1 MNQKQLI
8 PFKDCFT
15 VDVTNDIIALH
26 ETGHVIVMYALGMI
40 DRLTYVTKK
49 AGSGTLGLS
58 ETTDEY
64 KAILAQLANDL
75 IQTAGNLHYRKDV
88 TKSIRL
94 SRLEAAKMYLPN
106 ICRLFGGGAI
116 CRFYHV
122 PDENMCS
129 IDYSLI
135 DQLLIGLGITGSR
148 ETLLPLVDQF
158 LNSVFTSLD
167 LLTKAIYKNLTTHE
181 TLTRDQVLMI
191 IKEWEEYKLL

>member
-1 MNQKQLI
+1 
-8 PFKDCFT
+8 
-15 VDVTNDIIALH
+15 
-26 ETGHVIVMYALGMI
+26 
-40 DRLTYVTKK
+40 
-49 AGSGTLGLS
+49 
-58 ETTDEY
+58 
-64 KAILAQLANDL
+64 
-75 IQTAGNLHYRKDV
+75 
-88 TKSIRL
+88 
-94 SRLEAAKMYLPN
+94 
-106 ICRLFGGGAI
+106 
-116 CRFYHV
+116 
-122 PDENMCS
+122 MCS

>member
-40 DRLTYVTKK
+40 DYLAYVTKK
-49 AGSGTLGLS
+49 AGSGTLGLT

-75 IQTAGNLHYRKDV
+75 ILAAGNLHYGKDI
-88 TKSIRL
+88 TNSIHL
-94 SRLEAAKMYLPN
+94 SRQEAGKKYLPN

-129 IDYSLI
+129 IDYGLI

-181 TLTRDQVLMI
+181 TLTKDQVLMI